1 MQFLGALQRDERR
14 LFQDRL
20 RQVDRHVMPGLS
32 KMTWNRPK
40 AVLDQY
46 FNDAL
51 WCAPDSG
58 RPRLTGCR
66 PPLAFSTISVSRHVF
81 PYQNRGCQHALA
93 GLCAAVPG
101 WQGPK
106 RLAALVVT
114 CRPRAGSQA
123 ACKASVAHGQVMFPH
138 QPVTQS

>member
-1 MQFLGALQRDERR
+1 MDPGPALQQRTDRPQNRKMNSQGMKGAESSSPLLCDSCQSPGRAMQFLGALQRDERR

-51 WCAPDSG
+51 WCGQAHAAVVAAVVWCCPVVPDKQ
-58 RPRLTGCR
+58 
-66 PPLAFSTISVSRHVF
+66 SRH
-81 PYQNRGCQHALA
+81 G
-93 GLCAAVPG
+93 
-101 WQGPK
+101 
-106 RLAALVVT
+106 
-114 CRPRAGSQA
+114 
-123 ACKASVAHGQVMFPH
+123 
-138 QPVTQS
+138 

>member
-1 MQFLGALQRDERR
+1 MQFLGTLQRDERR

-51 WCAPDSG
+51 WCGQA
-58 RPRLTGCR
+58 
-66 PPLAFSTISVSRHVF
+66 H
-81 PYQNRGCQHALA
+81 
-93 GLCAAVPG
+93 AAVVVPVNHF
-101 WQGPK
+101 
-106 RLAALVVT
+106 LAL
-114 CRPRAGSQA
+114 
-123 ACKASVAHGQVMFPH
+123 
-138 QPVTQS
+138 